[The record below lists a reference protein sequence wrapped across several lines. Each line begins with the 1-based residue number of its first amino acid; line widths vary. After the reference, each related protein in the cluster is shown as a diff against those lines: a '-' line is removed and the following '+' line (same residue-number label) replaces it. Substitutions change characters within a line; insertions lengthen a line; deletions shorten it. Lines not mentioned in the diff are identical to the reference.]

1 MKVTFTLFFLI
12 FWSTLFAQQGFHFL
26 NLPNSSRAAALGGS
40 AVSSNDHDIAMGY
53 HNPAIL
59 GDSTLGDIYIM
70 YHPYLAGINRMST
83 IAQFSAGK
91 IGPLTAGIL
100 FTDYGTFDE
109 TDELGTVIGRFKAQ
123 DYVLHMGKSHSLGP
137 FTLGIN
143 LKIAGSYISTTGAN
157 ALLFDLG
164 GIYRSPYQNFSV
176 GMVIKNL
183 GFLISDYTTDA
194 HTSLPFDVLIG
205 TTFKPEHMPF
215 RFTVT
220 ASDLVRSTDDLYVS
234 NPNQNMRR
242 LDQIFRYFN
251 FGTALL
257 IGKRIE
263 LNLGYN
269 HRQRVAFSVDE
280 IAYGAGLSFGFLLKI
295 KDYELQ
301 FSNAKVHAAAA
312 SQYLSIKTNTSA
324 LKQIF

>member
-1 MKVTFTLFFLI
+1 MKGTSTLFFLI
-12 FWSTLFAQQGFHFL
+12 FWSSLFAQQGFHFL
-26 NLPNSSRAAALGGS
+26 NLPNSSRAASLGGS

-83 IAQFSAGK
+83 ITQFSAGK

-123 DYVLHMGKSHSLGP
+123 DYVLHIGKSHSLGP

-143 LKIAGSYISTTGAN
+143 LKMAGSYISTTGAN

-176 GMVIKNL
+176 GIVIKNL
-183 GFLISDYTTDA
+183 GFIISDYTTDA

-220 ASDLVRSTDDLYVS
+220 ASDLVRSTDDLYAS
-234 NPNQNMRR
+234 NPNENIRR
-242 LDQIFRYFN
+242 LNQIFRYFN

-280 IAYGAGLSFGFLLKI
+280 MAYGAGLSFGFLLKI
-295 KDYELQ
+295 KNYELQ
-301 FSNAKVHAAAA
+301 FSNAKVHAAAI
-312 SQYLSIKTNTSA
+312 SQYLSIKTNTRA

>member
-1 MKVTFTLFFLI
+1 
-12 FWSTLFAQQGFHFL
+12 
-26 NLPNSSRAAALGGS
+26 
-40 AVSSNDHDIAMGY
+40 
-53 HNPAIL
+53 
-59 GDSTLGDIYIM
+59 
-70 YHPYLAGINRMST
+70 
-83 IAQFSAGK
+83 
-91 IGPLTAGIL
+91 
-100 FTDYGTFDE
+100 
-109 TDELGTVIGRFKAQ
+109 
-123 DYVLHMGKSHSLGP
+123 
-137 FTLGIN
+137 
-143 LKIAGSYISTTGAN
+143 
-157 ALLFDLG
+157 LG

-183 GFLISDYTTDA
+183 GFLISDYTADA

-234 NPNQNMRR
+234 NPNQNIRR

-269 HRQRVAFSVDE
+269 HRQRVAFNVDE
-280 IAYGAGLSFGFLLKI
+280 MAYGAGLSFGFLLKI
-295 KDYELQ
+295 KAYEFQ
-301 FSNAKVHAAAA
+301 FSNAKIHAAAA

>member
-1 MKVTFTLFFLI
+1 
-12 FWSTLFAQQGFHFL
+12 
-26 NLPNSSRAAALGGS
+26 
-40 AVSSNDHDIAMGY
+40 
-53 HNPAIL
+53 
-59 GDSTLGDIYIM
+59 M

-220 ASDLVRSTDDLYVS
+220 ASDLVRSTDDLHVS

>member
-1 MKVTFTLFFLI
+1 MKATSTLFFLI
-12 FWSTLFAQQGFHFL
+12 FWSSLFAQQGFHFL

-40 AVSSNDHDIAMGY
+40 AVSSNDNDIAMGY

-70 YHPYLAGINRMST
+70 YHPYLADINRMST

-123 DYVLHMGKSHSLGP
+123 DYVLHIGKSHSLGP

-143 LKIAGSYISTTGAN
+143 LKMAGSYISTTGAN

-176 GMVIKNL
+176 GMIIKNL

-220 ASDLVRSTDDLYVS
+220 ASDLVRSSDDLYVS
-234 NPNQNMRR
+234 NPNENIRQ

-280 IAYGAGLSFGFLLKI
+280 MAYGAGLSFGFLLKI
-295 KDYELQ
+295 KDYEFQ
-301 FSNAKVHAAAA
+301 FSNAKVHAAAT

>member
-1 MKVTFTLFFLI
+1 
-12 FWSTLFAQQGFHFL
+12 
-26 NLPNSSRAAALGGS
+26 
-40 AVSSNDHDIAMGY
+40 MGY

-91 IGPLTAGIL
+91 LGPLTAGIL

-123 DYVLHMGKSHSLGP
+123 DYVFHMGKSHRLGP
-137 FTLGIN
+137 FSLGIN
-143 LKIAGSYISTTGAN
+143 LKIAGSYIFTTGAN

-183 GFLISDYTTDA
+183 GFLISDYTTHA

-269 HRQRVAFSVDE
+269 HRQRVAFSIDE

>member
-1 MKVTFTLFFLI
+1 MKAASTLFFLI
-12 FWSTLFAQQGFHFL
+12 FWSSLFAQQGFHFL

-91 IGPLTAGIL
+91 LGPLTAGIL

-123 DYVLHMGKSHSLGP
+123 DYIFHMGKSHRLGP
-137 FTLGIN
+137 FSLGIN
-143 LKIAGSYISTTGAN
+143 LKIAGSYIFTTGAN

-183 GFLISDYTTDA
+183 GFLISDYTTHA

-269 HRQRVAFSVDE
+269 HRQRVAFSIDE

>member
-1 MKVTFTLFFLI
+1 MKGTSTLFFLI
-12 FWSTLFAQQGFHFL
+12 FWSSLFAQQGFHFL

-91 IGPLTAGIL
+91 LGPLTAGIL

-123 DYVLHMGKSHSLGP
+123 DYIFHMGKSHRLGP
-137 FTLGIN
+137 FSLGIN
-143 LKIAGSYISTTGAN
+143 LKIAGSYIFTTGAN

-183 GFLISDYTTDA
+183 GFLISDYTTHA

-269 HRQRVAFSVDE
+269 HRQRVAFSIDE

>member
-1 MKVTFTLFFLI
+1 LKATFTLFFLV

-26 NLPNSSRAAALGGS
+26 NLPNSSRVAVLGGH
-40 AVSSNDHDIAMGY
+40 AVSSDDHDIAMGY

-59 GDSTLGDIYIM
+59 GDSTLGDVYIM
-70 YHPYLAGINRMST
+70 FHPYLAGINRMSA

-109 TDELGTVIGRFKAQ
+109 TDHLGKVISTFQAQ
-123 DYVLHMGKSHSLGP
+123 DYVLHIGKSHNMGP

-143 LKIAGSYISTTGAN
+143 LKMAGSYISTTGAT

-164 GIYRSPYQNFSV
+164 GMYRSPYQNFSV

-183 GFLISDYTTDA
+183 GFLLSDFTADQN
-194 HTSLPFDVLIG
+194 TSLPFDVLIG
-205 TTFKPEHMPF
+205 TTFKPQHMPF
-215 RFTVT
+215 RFTITVT
-220 ASDLVRSTDDLYVS
+220 DLARSSDDLYAL
-234 NPNQNMRR
+234 NQNIRR
-242 LDQIFRYFN
+242 SDQIFRYFN
-251 FGTALL
+251 FGTALI

-269 HRQRVAFSVDE
+269 HRQRAAFSIDE
-280 IAYGAGLSFGFLLKI
+280 MAYGAGLSFGFSLKI
-295 KDYELQ
+295 KAYEFQ
-301 FSNAKVHAAAA
+301 FSNAKIHAAAA
-312 SQYLSIKTNTSA
+312 SQFFSIKTNTSA
-324 LKQIF
+324 LKQLF

>member
-1 MKVTFTLFFLI
+1 LKVTFTYFFLI
-12 FWSTLFAQQGFHFL
+12 SWSTLFAQQGFHFL
-26 NLPNSSRAAALGGS
+26 NLPNSSRAAALGGF

-83 IAQFSAGK
+83 IAKFSAGK

-176 GMVIKNL
+176 GIVIKNL

-295 KDYELQ
+295 KNYELQ

>member
-1 MKVTFTLFFLI
+1 MKATSTLFFLI
-12 FWSTLFAQQGFHFL
+12 FWSSLFAQQGFHFL

-40 AVSSNDHDIAMGY
+40 AVSSNDNDIAMGY

-123 DYVLHMGKSHSLGP
+123 DYVLHIGKSHSLGP

-176 GMVIKNL
+176 GMIIKNL

-220 ASDLVRSTDDLYVS
+220 ASDLVRSSDDLYVS
-234 NPNQNMRR
+234 NPNENIRQ

-257 IGKRIE
+257 IGKRVE

-280 IAYGAGLSFGFLLKI
+280 MAYGAGLSFGFLLKI
-295 KDYELQ
+295 KDYEFQ
-301 FSNAKVHAAAA
+301 FSNAKVHAAAT

>member
-1 MKVTFTLFFLI
+1 MKGTSTLFFLI
-12 FWSTLFAQQGFHFL
+12 FWSSLFAQQGFHFL
-26 NLPNSSRAAALGGS
+26 NLPNSSRAASLGGS

-83 IAQFSAGK
+83 IAKFSAGK

-123 DYVLHMGKSHSLGP
+123 DYIFHMGKSHRLGP
-137 FTLGIN
+137 FSLGIN
-143 LKIAGSYISTTGAN
+143 LKIAGSYIFTTGAN

-183 GFLISDYTTDA
+183 GFLISDYTTHA

-220 ASDLVRSTDDLYVS
+220 ASDLVRSTDDLYAS
-234 NPNQNMRR
+234 NPNENIRR
-242 LDQIFRYFN
+242 LNQIFRYFN

-280 IAYGAGLSFGFLLKI
+280 MAYGAGLSFGFLLKI
-295 KDYELQ
+295 KNYEFQ

>member
-1 MKVTFTLFFLI
+1 MKATFTLFFLI
-12 FWSTLFAQQGFHFL
+12 FWSPLFAQQGFHFL

-40 AVSSNDHDIAMGY
+40 AVSSDDHDIAMGY

-59 GDSTLGDIYIM
+59 GDSTLGDVYIM
-70 YHPYLAGINRMST
+70 YHPYLAGINRMSA
-83 IAQFSAGK
+83 IAQFSAGR

-109 TDELGTVIGRFKAQ
+109 TDDLGTVIGTFQAQ
-123 DYVLHMGKSHSLGP
+123 DYVLHIGKSHSMGP

-143 LKIAGSYISTTGAN
+143 LKMAGSYISTTGAN

-176 GMVIKNL
+176 GIVIKNL
-183 GFLISDYTTDA
+183 GFIISDYTTDA

-220 ASDLVRSTDDLYVS
+220 ASDLVRSTDDLYAS
-234 NPNQNMRR
+234 NPNENIRR
-242 LDQIFRYFN
+242 LNQIFRYFN

-280 IAYGAGLSFGFLLKI
+280 MAYGAGLSFGFLLKI
-295 KDYELQ
+295 KNYEFQ
-301 FSNAKVHAAAA
+301 FSNAKVHAAAI
-312 SQYLSIKTNTSA
+312 SQYLSIKTNTRA

>member
-1 MKVTFTLFFLI
+1 MP
-12 FWSTLFAQQGFHFL
+12 SR
-26 NLPNSSRAAALGGS
+26 NL
-40 AVSSNDHDIAMGY
+40 V
-53 HNPAIL
+53 PA
-59 GDSTLGDIYIM
+59 
-70 YHPYLAGINRMST
+70 R
-83 IAQFSAGK
+83 

-109 TDELGTVIGRFKAQ
+109 TDELGTVIGTFKAQ
-123 DYVLHMGKSHSLGP
+123 DYVLHIGKSHSLGP

-143 LKIAGSYISTTGAN
+143 LKMAGSYISTIGAN

-164 GIYRSPYQNFSV
+164 GIYRSPYQKFSV

-234 NPNQNMRR
+234 NPNQNIRR

-269 HRQRVAFSVDE
+269 HRQRVAFNVDE
-280 IAYGAGLSFGFLLKI
+280 MAYGAGLSFGFLLKI
-295 KDYELQ
+295 KAYEFQ
-301 FSNAKVHAAAA
+301 FSNAKIHAAAA